1 MAGLISTF
9 FSELLFALG
18 LILAFGACGFGFV
31 SFITIDLRHAILGAP
46 LAGALAV
53 SFASNGAY
61 VLLQLGHTQSELI
74 AAVSCAGLTAVRL
87 LTTKPSLDKRSALVG
102 LCGVLLISAV
112 AVLTLDSAS
121 IRLGGPAIF
130 YIDGSDHG
138 GYAHVADWLNSHRI
152 QDWPG
157 ESPDRPY
164 ESWPAYMFAIDPRF
178 GAYSLLA
185 IISTFHQSS
194 AIFSYDI
201 ACSVMTVAAV
211 LGVAVVFTR
220 TMTLAILLALGLFIS
235 HWFDYAHSGYFG
247 KLVGYPASLFLCGLT
262 LSALREISLEKLAA
276 LLILAAAVGTMHSGA
291 ATTFLCAPVFIV
303 ALIASAVWR
312 EHNINISAAAILCS
326 LVAFVPLVSSG
337 VIARPLAGGY
347 PDYNLSWS
355 YILPRILDL
364 ENQGVALSRLSPMW
378 LQAQVVITAAAWIA
392 LFAIAVRCRNVL
404 ATGILGG
411 SAILLIGTLSA
422 GAGAIAFQLI
432 GFFYPAI
439 LCGALALAINVRVLR
454 TISLSIAFLLI
465 AQRIPRFAG
474 ATERFAWHQS
484 EESLFSAAE
493 MDTLA
498 SEIGLQTVRIDVG
511 VPQPAI
517 LLLIELG
524 RRKLNLEWSQRGW
537 DTILRYRHWSLP
549 AEKTS
554 PDLTLTLRS
563 NGTRYNHFEIM
574 RERR

>member
-1 MAGLISTF
+1 MTGSISTF
-9 FSELLFALG
+9 FSELLFSLG

-31 SFITIDLRHAILGAP
+31 SFITNELRLAILGAP

-53 SFASNGAY
+53 SFGANGAY

-74 AAVSCAGLTAVRL
+74 AAASCAGVTAFRL
-87 LTTKPSLDKRSALVG
+87 LTTKLSLEKHSALVG
-102 LCGVLLISAV
+102 LGGVLFIS
-112 AVLTLDSAS
+112 VLAILALDSAS

-138 GYAHVADWLNSHRI
+138 GYAHVADWLNSHSI
-152 QDWPG
+152 QDWPR

-164 ESWPAYMFAIDPRF
+164 DSWPAYMFAIDPRF

-194 AIFSYDI
+194 AIFSYDL

-220 TMTLAILLALGLFIS
+220 TMSLAILLALGLFIS

-247 KLVGYPASLFLCGLT
+247 KLIGYPASLFLCGLT
-262 LSALREISLEKLAA
+262 LRALSNVNLEKVAA
-276 LLILAAAVGTMHSGA
+276 LIILSAAVGTMHSGS
-291 ATTFLCAPVFIV
+291 ATAFLCAPLFIV
-303 ALIASAVWR
+303 ALVASAVWR
-312 EHNINISAAAILCS
+312 EHNINISAAVILCS
-326 LVAFVPLVSSG
+326 LVAFIPLVSSG

-364 ENQGVALSRLSPMW
+364 ENQGVALSRLSPIW
-378 LQAQVVITAAAWIA
+378 LQAQVAITAVAWVA
-392 LFAIAVRCRNVL
+392 LFAIAVRTRNVL
-404 ATGILGG
+404 ATGVLGG
-411 SAILLIGTLSA
+411 AAILLIGIISV
-422 GAGAIAFQLI
+422 GARAIAFQLI

-439 LCGALALAINVRVLR
+439 LCGAVALAIDVRVMR

-474 ATERFAWHQS
+474 AIERFAWHQS
-484 EESLFSAAE
+484 EANLFSAAE
-493 MDTLA
+493 MDAL
-498 SEIGLQTVRIDVG
+498 SRKIGSQSVRIDVG

-517 LLLIELG
+517 LLLVELG

-537 DTILRYRHWSLP
+537 DTILRYRHWALP
-549 AEKTS
+549 VATIP
-554 PDLTLTLRS
+554 PDLTLTSRS
-563 NGTRYNHFEIM
+563 NGARHNHFELKQEQ
-574 RERR
+574 R